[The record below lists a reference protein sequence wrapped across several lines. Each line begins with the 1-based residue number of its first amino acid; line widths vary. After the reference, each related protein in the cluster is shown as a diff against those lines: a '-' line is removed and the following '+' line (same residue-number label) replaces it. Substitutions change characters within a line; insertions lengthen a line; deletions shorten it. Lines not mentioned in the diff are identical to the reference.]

1 MRRRT
6 APSGQPC
13 SPDPPGLGLA
23 AEGQISFVIFEF
35 AGQTGAVRQ
44 DRGTGAGSGL
54 ARAGSADAPGGSA
67 ASARGSAGGAA
78 AVLAG
83 AAASGTAGTAAH
95 FAPGG
100 ASSVSV
106 GAVRIVLGGA
116 VLFGLA
122 VGHPGTR
129 RDLVAL
135 LRSSTANRVSLA
147 AGMVGISGYQLCF
160 FSAVRLTGVA
170 VGTVVAVGSGPVFAG
185 LISRLTGGGPL
196 TVRWT
201 VATAG
206 AVAGCALLIASG
218 RAAGVSLG
226 GVGLALVAGL
236 CFAVYAVA
244 AARLISRGNSERVV
258 MGALLGGAAELL
270 TPVLAASSPGWLVS
284 PRGLAVGL
292 YLGLITV
299 VGYLLVGWGFRTV
312 AAPVA
317 VTLGLAEPLVAA
329 LLGLLVLDERLTATA
344 TAGLILVGLALAVLA
359 VPTRSTGTQQG
370 SPPPG

>member
-1 MRRRT
+1 
-6 APSGQPC
+6 
-13 SPDPPGLGLA
+13 LA
-23 AEGQISFVIFEF
+23 AEGQISFVIFEL

-44 DRGTGAGSGL
+44 DRGTGAGGGL
-54 ARAGSADAPGGSA
+54 AREGSPDAPGGSGT
-67 ASARGSAGGAA
+67 SAQGSAGGAA

-129 RDLVAL
+129 RDLMAL
-135 LRSSTANRVSLA
+135 LRSSTANRAGLA

-206 AVAGCALLIASG
+206 AVGGCALLIASG

-258 MGALLGGAAELL
+258 MGALLGGAAVLL
-270 TPVLAASSPGWLVS
+270 TPVLAASSPGWLAS
-284 PRGLAVGL
+284 PRGLTVGL

-312 AAPVA
+312 PAPVA

-329 LLGLLVLDERLTATA
+329 LLGLLVLNERLTATA

-359 VPTRSTGTQQG
+359 VPARSAGA
-370 SPPPG
+370 S

>member
-1 MRRRT
+1 VI
-6 APSGQPC
+6 SG
-13 SPDPPGLGLA
+13 
-23 AEGQISFVIFEF
+23 F

-44 DRGTGAGSGL
+44 EPGTGAGSGL
-54 ARAGSADAPGGSA
+54 AQAGGAGASGGRAPSPRD
-67 ASARGSAGGAA
+67 RAGGAA

-100 ASSVSV
+100 AGSVSV

-116 VLFGLA
+116 VLLGLS
-122 VGHPGTR
+122 VGHPGSR

-135 LRSSTANRVSLA
+135 LRSSTASRVSLA
-147 AGMVGISGYQLCF
+147 LAMAGISGYQLCF

-170 VGTVVAVGSGPVFAG
+170 VGTVVAIGSGPVFTG

-196 TVRWT
+196 TVRWMM
-201 VATAG
+201 ATAG
-206 AVAGCALLIASG
+206 AVSGCALLIVSG

-244 AARLISRGNSERVV
+244 AAHMISRGSSERVV
-258 MGALLGGAAELL
+258 MGALLGGAAVLMA
-270 TPVLAASSPGWLVS
+270 PVLAASSPGWLASV
-284 PRGLAVGL
+284 RGLTVAL
-292 YLGLITV
+292 FLGLVTTV
-299 VGYLLVGWGFRTV
+299 VAYLLVGRGFRTV
-312 AAPVA
+312 PAPVA

-329 LLGLLVLDERLTATA
+329 LLGLLVLNERLTATA
-344 TAGLILVGLALAVLA
+344 MAGLILVGLALAVLA
-359 VPTRSTGTQQG
+359 VPARSAGAQPV
-370 SPPPG
+370 PPPG